1 MAYAPA
7 VLRTPATPSW
17 LILTPFRARAA
28 SAMALSGRPCARK
41 TAISRIPSC
50 SAWWGDELAVIAP
63 PVAERNRAAE
73 IAARSPLVLLH
84 LRDALADPIALSDAK
99 MHHAAVRQ
107 KSFLRQSNTLN
118 Q

>member
-17 LILTPFRARAA
+17 LILTPG
-28 SAMALSGRPCARK
+28 LV
-41 TAISRIPSC
+41 
-50 SAWWGDELAVIAP
+50 GDELAVIAP